1 LSARR
6 SSDHAGRCQPG
17 TSARP
22 IRPLRCC
29 CFLSA
34 APLRLCRCRLADK
47 PMPYYSSQRR
57 RFLERRRS
65 EPEPLLYIIPEVN
78 CYDCVDKSL
87 IEVRR
92 DYYDLLVS
100 LPKYM
105 QQIRSFCSTRLTKLQ
120 CWEETIP
127 VWITY
132 KRVVYT
138 LARHKCLGYSNY
150 RSKAIPF
157 SRPLSLMS
165 TELTESISSHPAS
178 CGASK
183 QSSCSL
189 TW

>member
-1 LSARR
+1 VRGDASPKSANTVIVLELLSVHSICWQNSLSQNLGVLMFKDSCNRNT
-6 SSDHAGRCQPG
+6 SSGVN
-17 TSARP
+17 RP
-22 IRPLRCC
+22 
-29 CFLSA
+29 
-34 APLRLCRCRLADK
+34 
-47 PMPYYSSQRR
+47 
-57 RFLERRRS
+57 
-65 EPEPLLYIIPEVN
+65 IPEVN

-150 RSKAIPF
+150 RYKAIPF

-165 TELTESISSHPAS
+165 TELTESISSHPAR
-178 CGASK
+178 CA
-183 QSSCSL
+183 QR
-189 TW
+189 

>member
-1 LSARR
+1 MNR
-6 SSDHAGRCQPG
+6 S
-17 TSARP
+17 TSSGVNRP
-22 IRPLRCC
+22 
-29 CFLSA
+29 
-34 APLRLCRCRLADK
+34 
-47 PMPYYSSQRR
+47 
-57 RFLERRRS
+57 
-65 EPEPLLYIIPEVN
+65 IPEVN
-78 CYDCVDKSL
+78 CYDCMDKSL

-105 QQIRSFCSTRLTKLQ
+105 QQIRSFFSTRLTKLQ

-165 TELTESISSHPAS
+165 TELTESISSHPARCAQRWFILVQS
-178 CGASK
+178 SLQQLYAKSNIYSFDSYHTDVSFWTGFWGKKRIASK
-183 QSSCSL
+183 EQILKPITPSKGCR
-189 TW
+189 W

>member
-1 LSARR
+1 VRGDASPKSANTVIVLELLSVHSICWQNSLSQNLGVLMFKDSCNRNT
-6 SSDHAGRCQPG
+6 SSGVN
-17 TSARP
+17 RP
-22 IRPLRCC
+22 
-29 CFLSA
+29 
-34 APLRLCRCRLADK
+34 
-47 PMPYYSSQRR
+47 
-57 RFLERRRS
+57 
-65 EPEPLLYIIPEVN
+65 IPEVN

-105 QQIRSFCSTRLTKLQ
+105 QQIRSFFSTRLTKLQ

>member
-1 LSARR
+1 MLAKLAISKLGCAYVQRFMNR
-6 SSDHAGRCQPG
+6 NTSSGVN
-17 TSARP
+17 RP
-22 IRPLRCC
+22 
-29 CFLSA
+29 
-34 APLRLCRCRLADK
+34 
-47 PMPYYSSQRR
+47 
-57 RFLERRRS
+57 
-65 EPEPLLYIIPEVN
+65 IPEVN

-105 QQIRSFCSTRLTKLQ
+105 QQIRSFFSTRLTKLQ

-150 RSKAIPF
+150 RYKAIPF

>member
-1 LSARR
+1 VRGDASPKSANTVIVLELLSVHSICWKNSLSQNLCVLMFKDSCNRNT
-6 SSDHAGRCQPG
+6 SSGVN
-17 TSARP
+17 RP
-22 IRPLRCC
+22 
-29 CFLSA
+29 
-34 APLRLCRCRLADK
+34 
-47 PMPYYSSQRR
+47 
-57 RFLERRRS
+57 
-65 EPEPLLYIIPEVN
+65 IPEVN

-105 QQIRSFCSTRLTKLQ
+105 QQIRSFFSTRLTKLQ